1 MPHTSSAKKRLRQT
15 EKRRARNRAALR
27 TIKEQIKKL
36 LDVVQTGT
44 LDDAKKEYN
53 LAAKRLDKAAAHKV
67 IHKNTAARRKSQLA
81 KLVRDKQKTAN
92 TTPATMP
99 AGTNTATTNP
109 ANNATKDATLN
120 TPNNGKTPPATN
132 TVPNAANPQTV
143 TPSTKTT
150 STTKRSTVK
159 KTDTYD
165 VFGDRGGPYIRIE

>member
-15 EKRRARNRAALR
+15 EKRRARNRSALR

-81 KLVRDKQKTAN
+81 KLVRDKQTAAN
-92 TTPATMP
+92 TAPAS
-99 AGTNTATTNP
+99 
-109 ANNATKDATLN
+109 
-120 TPNNGKTPPATN
+120 PPAAPT
-132 TVPNAANPQTV
+132 A
-143 TPSTKTT
+143 
-150 STTKRSTVK
+150 
-159 KTDTYD
+159 
-165 VFGDRGGPYIRIE
+165 